1 MISIRQAR
9 FEDLI
14 QMQQL
19 NVKCLPENYTFK
31 FFYYHFISWPE
42 LIFVA
47 ENIETNSVVGYVM
60 GKIEDNNDNQNK
72 GHVTSLAVHR
82 NFRKLGI
89 AHNLM
94 KQLHIQLS

>member
-1 MISIRQAR
+1 MISIRKAR

-31 FFYYHFISWPE
+31 FFYYHFISWPD

-47 ENIETNSVVGYVM
+47 ENLETNEVVGYVM
-60 GKIEDNNDNQNK
+60 GKIEEGTDSLGK

-89 AHNLM
+89 AHKIM
-94 KQLHIQLS
+94 KMLHV

>member
-1 MISIRQAR
+1 MISIRKAR

-31 FFYYHFISWPE
+31 FFYYHFISWPD

-47 ENIETNSVVGYVM
+47 ENLETNEVVGYVM
-60 GKIEDNNDNQNK
+60 GKIEEGTDSQGK

-89 AHNLM
+89 AHKIM
-94 KQLHIQLS
+94 KMLHV